1 MPTEPIPPGRQRVIT
16 RRGLLRLG
24 LSMPPMFLLAAC
36 GGPPVAAPTAA
47 ATTKPASATT
57 APVAT
62 AAPAVVPVASP
73 ATTAAP
79 PAQAGG
85 AQGATPSCVVRPQ
98 QTQGPYWVDEMLN
111 RSDIRSDPSDGT
123 VKEGVPVR
131 LVFRVSQVA
140 GGSCTPIVGA
150 QVDIWQCDAL
160 GVYSDAQDPGFNT
173 SGKKFLRG
181 YQLTDARGEAQ
192 FVTIYPGWYQGRA
205 VHIHVKVHIG
215 GSVVHTGQ
223 LFFPDALTA
232 TVYES
237 EPYSGRGAPD
247 TTDASDSIF
256 RNGGS
261 KGMLSLTKQPSGGYV
276 GAILMGVH
284 TA

>member
-1 MPTEPIPPGRQRVIT
+1 MIT
-16 RRGLLRLG
+16 RRGVLRLG

-36 GGPPVAAPTAA
+36 GVPPAPAPTAA
-47 ATTKPASATT
+47 PTGKPASAPT
-57 APVAT
+57 APAAT
-62 AAPAVVPVASP
+62 AAPAVVPVATP

-140 GGSCTPIVGA
+140 GGSCAPLVGA

-160 GVYSDAQDPGFNT
+160 RVYSDAQDPGFNT

-181 YQLTDARGEAQ
+181 YQLTDTSGEAR
-192 FVTIYPGWYQGRA
+192 FVTIYPGWYQGRT
-205 VHIHVKVHIG
+205 VHIHFKVRTDPA
-215 GSVVHTGQ
+215 SERGQ
-223 LFFPDALTA
+223 EFTSQVYFDDALTDQ
-232 TVYES
+232 VHGRP
-237 EPYSGRGAPD
+237 PYARRGPRTARERNNGDNIFQRGGDQLLLQLAPE
-247 TTDASDSIF
+247 
-256 RNGGS
+256 GE
-261 KGMLSLTKQPSGGYV
+261 GYA
-276 GAILMGVH
+276 GTFDIGLQMS
-284 TA
+284 